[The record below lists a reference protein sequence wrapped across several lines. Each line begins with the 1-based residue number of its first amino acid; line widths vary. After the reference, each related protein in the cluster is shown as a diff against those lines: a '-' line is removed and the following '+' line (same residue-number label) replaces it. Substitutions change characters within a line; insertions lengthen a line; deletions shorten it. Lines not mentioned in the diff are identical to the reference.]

1 MISVLSASLVNLSPL
16 YGKRQIVC
24 LLLLL
29 VFAFPL
35 TIVAQQTPSPPPPRR
50 TTVPPDE
57 IIDDEDDVV
66 RVDTDL
72 VHVDVAVTDAAGQPV
87 RNLRQEDFKLYEDG
101 VERPISF
108 FGVERRSGAERPIA
122 VVFALDVS
130 GSMSSEEVE
139 RLRGAVNLFT
149 RRLARG
155 PSVFA
160 VMSFG
165 MRVKIH
171 QSFTNDLDKLNR
183 AFDRIARD
191 ANDGLSTHT
200 YDAVDDAVR
209 LLVRSAPR
217 TRERR
222 LMKRVV
228 VVITDGFPV
237 GDTVA
242 PQTVIER
249 ANRAD
254 TSIYTVTLPSYTRLL
269 SASQNKNPLP
279 TPLDVSG
286 LVERTGGRNVYATE
300 RDFEPLFRE
309 LAEEVTSAY
318 VLAFYPPEEKRRDGR
333 FHSIRVEAPTGL
345 NVRQS
350 RPGYQA
356 ATGRR

>member
-1 MISVLSASLVNLSPL
+1 MLEKLFPSS
-16 YGKRQIVC
+16 GKHQIVC
-24 LLLLL
+24 VLIFLI
-29 VFAFPL
+29 FAFPSSL
-35 TIVAQQTPSPPPPRR
+35 AGQRTPPPPQARP
-50 TTVPPDE
+50 TPPSDE
-57 IIDDEDDVV
+57 IIDDDDDVV

-72 VHVDVAVTDAAGQPV
+72 VHVDVAVTDASGQTV
-87 RNLRQEDFKLYEDG
+87 RNLRAEDFKLYEDG
-101 VERPISF
+101 MERPVSF
-108 FGVERRSGAERPIA
+108 FGVERRSGTERPIA

-149 RRLARG
+149 RRLVRG

-183 AFDRIARD
+183 AFDKLARD
-191 ANDGLSTHT
+191 PNGGLSTHT

-222 LMKRVV
+222 SMKRVV

-242 PQTVIER
+242 PLTVIER
-249 ANRAD
+249 ANAAD

-269 SASQNKNPLP
+269 SASQHKNPLP

-333 FHSIRVEAPTGL
+333 FHSIRVVAPSGL

-356 ATGRR
+356 AAGKR